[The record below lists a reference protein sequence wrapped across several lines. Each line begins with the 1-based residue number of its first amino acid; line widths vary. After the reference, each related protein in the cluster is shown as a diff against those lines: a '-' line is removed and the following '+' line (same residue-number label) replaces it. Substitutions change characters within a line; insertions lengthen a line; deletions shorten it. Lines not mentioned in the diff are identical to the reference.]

1 MTTPRNTI
9 LTGDA
14 ADRLTTLKAS
24 SIDCVVTSPPYF
36 RLRNYQHQGQLGAE
50 ATIDQWVEHLRPV
63 MQQLARVLVPT
74 GTLWLNLGDAY
85 STRRREGAPRKSLLL
100 GPERLALALL
110 ADGWIIR
117 NQIIWAKTNTTP
129 SSVTD
134 RLTCKHEVIYLLSR
148 APRYF
153 FDLDAIRQEPLTKH
167 PPTRPG
173 QPPRWPRHPH
183 RTGLPAAWRGH
194 HTDANDGLRAMK
206 RRRAISHPLGKNPG
220 DVWRLTVSSY
230 RGAHFATYPEHL
242 VERILHAACPQQRC
256 AVCRA
261 PYIQPLRR
269 SGTAATRLP
278 LQPTCH
284 CTPATAQPGIVLDP
298 FLGSGTTAVAA
309 ERLGRHWL
317 GVEINPAF
325 VALAHG
331 RIRQARRQAAAI
343 TVPPQK

>member
-14 ADRLTTLKAS
+14 ADRLATLEAS

-50 ATIDQWVEHLRPV
+50 PTIDQWVEHLRPV

-85 STRRREGAPRKSLLL
+85 STHRREGAPRKSLLL

-134 RLTCKHEVIYLLSR
+134 RLACKHEVIYLLSR

-173 QPPRWPRHPH
+173 QPPRWPR
-183 RTGLPAAWRGH
+183 T
-194 HTDANDGLRAMK
+194 RA
-206 RRRAISHPLGKNPG
+206 
-220 DVWRLTVSSY
+220 T
-230 RGAHFATYPEHL
+230 
-242 VERILHAACPQQRC
+242 
-256 AVCRA
+256 
-261 PYIQPLRR
+261 
-269 SGTAATRLP
+269 SG
-278 LQPTCH
+278 
-284 CTPATAQPGIVLDP
+284 
-298 FLGSGTTAVAA
+298 S
-309 ERLGRHWL
+309 
-317 GVEINPAF
+317 
-325 VALAHG
+325 
-331 RIRQARRQAAAI
+331 
-343 TVPPQK
+343 

>member
-14 ADRLTTLKAS
+14 ADRLATLEAS

-36 RLRNYQHQGQLGAE
+36 RLRNYQHRGQLGAE
-50 ATIDQWVEHLRPV
+50 PTIDQWVEHLRPV

-85 STRRREGAPRKSLLL
+85 STHRREGAPRKSLLL

-134 RLTCKHEVIYLLSR
+134 RLTCQHEVIYLLSR

-220 DVWRLTVSSY
+220 DVWQLTVSNY

-242 VERILHAACPQQRC
+242 VERILRAACPQQRC

-284 CTPATAQPGIVLDP
+284 CTAAAQPGIVLDP

-317 GVEINPAF
+317 GVEINPVF

-331 RIRQARRQAAAI
+331 RIRQARRQTTAT